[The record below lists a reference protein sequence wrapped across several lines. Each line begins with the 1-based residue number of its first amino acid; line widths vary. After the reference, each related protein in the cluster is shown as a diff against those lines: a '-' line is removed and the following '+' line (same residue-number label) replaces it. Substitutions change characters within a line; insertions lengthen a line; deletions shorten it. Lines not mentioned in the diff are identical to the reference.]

1 MANTQNHQKI
11 TESEYT
17 YDQKFKQ
24 LFQNKK
30 FLAPILKNVVKA
42 YSDLPLPEIESLIL
56 TVQSSEEIAAVI
68 GSEDVGKGEEAKPSM
83 TFSLPAGFRIPKIQ
97 FMWTCISILKCSGRK
112 IPDIRFPSA
121 AFTTAAECSAGSLQI
136 CRMQTTEH

>member
-42 YSDLPLPEIESLIL
+42 YKNLPLPKIESLIL
-56 TVQSSEEIAAVI
+56 TVQSSEEVAAVI
-68 GSEDVGKGEEAKPSM
+68 GSENGPV
-83 TFSLPAGFRIPKIQ
+83 FR
-97 FMWTCISILKCSGRK
+97 S
-112 IPDIRFPSA
+112 
-121 AFTTAAECSAGSLQI
+121 
-136 CRMQTTEH
+136 